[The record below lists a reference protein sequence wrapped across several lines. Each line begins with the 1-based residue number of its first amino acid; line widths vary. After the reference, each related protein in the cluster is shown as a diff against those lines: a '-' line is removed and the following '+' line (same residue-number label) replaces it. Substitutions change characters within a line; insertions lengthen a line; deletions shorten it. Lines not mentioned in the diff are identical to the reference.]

1 MEKEFIMIM
10 ERMFDNA
17 ILASGSEWI
26 WIAAVIII
34 ILVIAAIASRGG
46 GGGGGFFYGGGC
58 SSCGSSG

>member
-1 MEKEFIMIM
+1 MRPGCCSNGRQNLIHMEKEFIMIM

-34 ILVIAAIASRGG
+34 ILVIVIVIVII
-46 GGGGGFFYGGGC
+46 
-58 SSCGSSG
+58 